1 MMIHKQGMKMSSSV
15 TTILLIL
22 AVVIIAVLCAVA
34 GYYLWQLRLL
44 RQRQKAQLDQ
54 LTADSKAQR
63 ERVNTS
69 IQVIAA
75 SVGRDDLTLTEASIR
90 ISVLLDSLGVSDEVR
105 DEYSAFYQLRDATA
119 HIPILAQWNKLPLA
133 ERRKFE
139 KERLKH
145 EQTYSAFVLAAAER
159 IRGQTF

>member
-1 MMIHKQGMKMSSSV
+1 MSNSAITLLSV
-15 TTILLIL
+15 LGV
-22 AVVIIAVLCAVA
+22 AIIAALCVVA
-34 GYYLWQLRLL
+34 GYYLWQLLRL
-44 RQRQKAQLDQ
+44 RQAQRAQLDK
-54 LTADSKAQR
+54 LAAESKAQR

-75 SVGRDDLTLTEASIR
+75 SVGREDLTLTEASIR
-90 ISVLLDSLGVSDEVR
+90 ISVLLDSLGVTDEVR
-105 DEYSAFYQLRDATA
+105 EEYSAFYQLRDATA
-119 HIPILAQWNKLPLA
+119 HIPILEQWNKLPLA

-145 EQTYSAFVLAAAER
+145 EQTYSAFILAAAER